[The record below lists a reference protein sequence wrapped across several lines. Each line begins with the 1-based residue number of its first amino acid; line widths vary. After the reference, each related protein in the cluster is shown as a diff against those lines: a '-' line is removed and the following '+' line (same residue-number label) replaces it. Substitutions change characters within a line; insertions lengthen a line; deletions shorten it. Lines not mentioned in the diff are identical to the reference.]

1 MTPEAER
8 IAADYW
14 HDIQKEPRDAAQ
26 LNPIGFMALMAQ
38 MQIDLILCHLDGM
51 DTECATRAQLTLRE
65 LELKL

>member
-14 HDIQKEPRDAAQ
+14 HDIQKEPRDAARI
-26 LNPIGFMALMAQ
+26 NPMGFTSIMAQ

-51 DTECATRAQLTLRE
+51 DTECATRAQSTLRE
-65 LELKL
+65 LEQKL